1 MKNKLGIFF
10 LIFIGCSSIIGWQFF
25 EEMNQLN
32 VMLDKSRP
40 YIGTDFPYKNG
51 FDGSGIK
58 IAVID
63 TGVDYNHPDLF
74 GFGADGKVIG
84 GYDFV
89 ENDKTPIDTNGHGT
103 EVAGIIAADGDLK
116 GIAPKSKIL
125 AYRVSDDGESVS
137 SELIIKAIEQAI
149 VDDADIINIS
159 LGVNKTNKKIDDVVS
174 KAISNGIVVITAA
187 GNNGPEYGTIGS
199 PGINPNTIT
208 VGASYNNITTSLVGT
223 LEVNEKQFQV
233 IPMIGTESQENPI
246 VGEIKF
252 GEFGRERDL
261 EGIIVK
267 DSILLVERGSDIEDE
282 IVYFSHKENNAAD
295 SGAKAV
301 IVYNNLPGLFLGEL
315 THELSG
321 PDYEPRIPALSMS
334 NSDGLW
340 LRNLLDNKTVGTL
353 NVFYNPDFV
362 ALFSSRGPVS
372 PFYIKP
378 DLVAPGAFV
387 NTTLIDGKYNFTS
400 GTSFA
405 APHVSG
411 AAALLLQR
419 NSDLKPNEIKSL
431 LVTTSD
437 PVSDAYGN
445 NFPVEIGGTGRI
457 NVTKAFAANL
467 VIEPTHL
474 VFNLSEEKPS
484 QTEYLQIKSTDG
496 PVDSLKV
503 TTRGNDAAELNH
515 QLEENQLRI
524 TSSLKQNDLGKFED
538 RFLIEHDD
546 LVYTIPILVNVNK
559 GAINVN
565 DNQGELSFDV
575 SFPQDWS
582 YAKISIINKDSGK
595 TDTTS
600 ATPAKVASIKVYE
613 PGKYWIDTK
622 VQSNEETFDIFETF
636 VVEAVSETKN
646 SSVFDLMNIPQ
657 RPIIIVFLVIVVIA
671 VAGFSIRK
679 M

>member
-25 EEMNQLN
+25 EDANQFN
-32 VMLDKSRP
+32 VLLDKSRP
-40 YIGTDFPYKNG
+40 YIGTDFPSKNG

-74 GFGADGKVIG
+74 GFGEDGKVIG

-137 SELIIKAIEQAI
+137 SELIIKAIEKAI

-252 GEFGRERDL
+252 GEFGRQKDL

-321 PDYEPRIPALSMS
+321 PDYEPRIPALSIS
-334 NSDGLW
+334 NSDGMW
-340 LRNLLDNKTVGTL
+340 LRNLLENKTVGTL

-457 NVTKAFAANL
+457 NVTKAFGANL

-538 RFLIEHDD
+538 RFIIEHDD

-559 GAINVN
+559 GTINVN

-600 ATPAKVASIKVYE
+600 ATPTKDASLKVYE

-646 SSVFDLMNIPQ
+646 SSVLDLMNIPQ
-657 RPIIIVFLVIVVIA
+657 RPIIIAFLVIVVIA
-671 VAGFSIRK
+671 AAGFSIRK